1 MSSEQVM
8 LKGDCV
14 AIMRDMWGGGEFDA
28 VIADPPYATGGRSS
42 ASRARAPRCK
52 YQSSS
57 CKRYYPTFEND
68 NRDQR
73 SHLMWMVRWMEEALR
88 VTRPGG
94 WLMCFT
100 DWRQLPLTS
109 DAAQIA
115 GWIWRGVVPWDKTEK
130 CRPVVGMFRNQVE
143 YVIVATKG
151 ARNKEVRGCPAGAV
165 RVPIYSKDKLHM
177 TGKPVALMEHL
188 MSVLPE
194 GARVLDPF
202 AGSGT
207 TLVAARNR
215 GYDAVGVE
223 LSEDYFR
230 IACERLGQGL

>member
-1 MSSEQVM
+1 M
-8 LKGDCV
+8 
-14 AIMRDMWGGGEFDA
+14 IT
-28 VIADPPYATGGRSS
+28 DPPYATGGRSS
-42 ASRARAPRCK
+42 ASRARAPRSK
-52 YQSSS
+52 YQSSV

-73 SHLMWMVRWMEEALR
+73 SHLMWTVRWMEEALR
-88 VTRPGG
+88 VTRPSG

-115 GWIWRGVVPWDKTEK
+115 GWTWRGVVPWDKTGK
-130 CRPVVGMFRNQVE
+130 CRPQVGMFRNQAE

-151 ARNKEVRGCPAGAV
+151 ELNREVRGCPAGAV
-165 RVPIYSKDKLHM
+165 RVPICSKDKLHM